1 MPNAKVFFSE
11 EEKAKIMVAI
21 AQAENATSGEI
32 RVHLEEKC
40 GDDVIKRSTQI
51 FAKLNMHKT
60 ELKNG
65 VLIYLA
71 VKDKKFAIIG
81 DEGINNSVPEN
92 FWDTIK
98 NNMQTTFSEG
108 RFLDGIINAIY
119 ESGEQLK
126 HFFPTLHS
134 DINEVSDE
142 ISFHDD

>member
-1 MPNAKVFFSE
+1 MPTAKLFFSE
-11 EEKAKIMVAI
+11 EEKSRIMHAI
-21 AQAENATSGEI
+21 AQAEKATSGEI

-40 GDDVIKRSTQI
+40 GDDVIKRATQV

-98 NNMQTTFSEG
+98 NNMVSSFSQG
-108 RFLDGIINAIY
+108 DFLNGIIGAIN

-126 HFFPTLHS
+126 HFFPFHHA
-134 DINEVSDE
+134 DVNEVSDE

>member
-1 MPNAKVFFSE
+1 MPNAKLFFSE
-11 EEKAKIMVAI
+11 EEKSKIMHAI
-21 AQAENATSGEI
+21 AKAENATSGEI

-40 GDDVIKRSTQI
+40 GDDVIKRATQV
-51 FAKLNMHKT
+51 FAKLDMHKT
-60 ELKNG
+60 ELKNA

-98 NNMQTTFSEG
+98 NNMASSFSQG
-108 RFLDGIINAIY
+108 RFLDGIIDAVH
-119 ESGEQLK
+119 ESGDQLK
-126 HFFPTLHS
+126 HFFPFHHT
-134 DINEVSDE
+134 DVNEVSDE

>member
-1 MPNAKVFFSE
+1 MPNAKLFFSE
-11 EEKAKIMVAI
+11 EEKSKIIQAI
-21 AQAENATSGEI
+21 ALAEKETSGEI

-40 GDDVIKRSTQI
+40 GDDVIKRATQV
-51 FAKLNMHKT
+51 FTKLNMHKT
-60 ELKNG
+60 DLKNG

-98 NNMQTTFSEG
+98 NNMAVSFSHG
-108 RFLDGIINAIY
+108 NFIDGIIGAIN

-126 HFFPTLHS
+126 QFFPFHQA
-134 DINEVSDE
+134 DVNEVSDE